1 MINRIKEALLLYI
14 EGLKTPLLRK
24 KILFTLLILAV
35 FRFIAHI
42 PVPGVDLNLLRNF
55 FAQNQLLSLLDIFS
69 GGTLANFSIA
79 ALGLNPYINAS
90 VMMQLLTLVFPQLE
104 ALQKEGEYGR
114 AKINQ
119 YTRIATIPISLVQS
133 VGMYGILRSQNII
146 TNLSPLTLI
155 ALVAS
160 MLAGTMI
167 MIFLGDQINIYGV
180 GNGISMLI
188 FAGIVC
194 RLPIGFIQTLGVADF
209 SNPQTSINILVLL
222 ALSFFLIL
230 GIVLVEEAVLRI
242 PVNYARRSQ
251 TTYLPIKVDTAGVMP
266 IIFAVSLATIPSIAG
281 QFLAKL
287 PNQTIANIASS
298 VARIFQ
304 PSGYVYIIF
313 YFLLVIG
320 FTFFYTS
327 VVFKPKDIADELRKS
342 GGFIPGIRPGI
353 STEKRLQYLIN
364 RVIAIGAVFLGLIAV
379 TPSIVQK
386 MTGITT
392 LTIGGTSVLIVVSV
406 VIELTRKIENVVQ
419 MYNYEKL
426 TY

>member
-1 MINRIKEALLLYI
+1 MNQIVKSLSLYF

-24 KILFTLLILAV
+24 KIGATIGILIL

-42 PVPGVDLNLLRNF
+42 PVPGVNLALLRSF

-90 VMMQLLTLVFPQLE
+90 VMLQLLQLVSPKLE
-104 ALQKEGEYGR
+104 ELSKEGEYGR

-119 YTRIATIPISLVQS
+119 YTRIATIPLAIVQAL
-133 VGMYGILRSQNII
+133 GMYGILHSQKII
-146 TNLSPLTLI
+146 GTLNVVTLT
-155 ALVAS
+155 ALVLS

-167 MIFLGDQINIYGV
+167 MIFLGQLINQFGV
-180 GNGISMLI
+180 GNGISMII
-188 FAGIVC
+188 FAGIIA
-194 RLPIGFIQTLGVADF
+194 RLPVSAIQTISVTDF
-209 SNPQTSINILVLL
+209 SNPQNGLNMIIFL
-222 ALSFFLIL
+222 ALAIGIIL
-230 GIVLVEEAVLRI
+230 AIVTVEEAVLRI
-242 PVNYARRSQ
+242 PISYAKRAQ

-266 IIFAVSLATIPSIAG
+266 IIFAVSLATIPSLLG
-281 QFLAKL
+281 QYLGRI
-287 PNQTIANIASS
+287 PNQFIASTALTIS
-298 VARIFQ
+298 RIFQ
-304 PSGYVYIIF
+304 TSGYVYILF
-313 YFLLVIG
+313 YFVLVIG

-327 VVFKPKDIADELRKS
+327 VVFKPKDIAEELRKS
-342 GGFIPGIRPGI
+342 GGFIPGIRPGVA
-353 STEKRLQYLIN
+353 TEKRLQYLIN

-379 TPSIVQK
+379 SPSIISK
-386 MTGITT
+386 FTGVTS

-419 MYNYEKL
+419 TYNYDKL